1 VANNIVAKFWV
12 ENMTPLL
19 SIVVG
24 FGCLA
29 IGGEL
34 LVRGAVGFAKRLG
47 LSELIIGLTV
57 VAFATSAPELA
68 VSINAAYYGHAD
80 VAFGNVVGSNIFN
93 ILFVLGLSA
102 LVAPLLVNRQLIRR
116 DVPIMIVLSLLTWW
130 IARNGLIE
138 HYEGLIL
145 LALLVAYL
153 VFSFITARKGVQAA
167 GNPISAGT
175 THNPSSPSEM
185 PPQKRSF
192 FWFVWNTAIL
202 LGLLLVVCAGVGVL
216 VLGAKLF
223 VDGAV
228 MLARF
233 WGVSE
238 LVIAVTLVAAGTS
251 LPEAATSI
259 VAGIQGRRDIAIGN
273 VVGSNIFNI
282 LCVLGL
288 GTLVTQNG
296 MIVAQEALTSDVPIM
311 VGVAVLCLPVF
322 LTGPMVGR
330 LEGLLLFAYYLAYTA
345 NLVLAVMHSPY
356 LASFRQIMLWGI
368 IPLTIIVLL
377 IRVLCYVVRS
387 RSPSAS

>member
-1 VANNIVAKFWV
+1 
-12 ENMTPLL
+12 MDP
-19 SIVVG
+19 VVSMIAG

-34 LVRGAVGFAKRLG
+34 LVRGAAGFAKRLG
-47 LSELIIGLTV
+47 FSELIIGLTV

-102 LVAPLLVNRQLIRR
+102 LVAPLVVNRQLIRR
-116 DVPIMIVLSLLTWW
+116 DVPIMIVLSLLTYW

-138 HYEGLIL
+138 HYEGVM
-145 LALLVAYL
+145 LLVLLMAYIGLSL
-153 VFSFITARKGVQAA
+153 VTGRIDTESGMEDSGHPVPE
-167 GNPISAGT
+167 NP
-175 THNPSSPSEM
+175 PSSSSLSSEVSHK
-185 PPQKRSF
+185 KRGVL
-192 FWFVWNTAIL
+192 WFLWNTVIL
-202 LGLLLVVCAGVGVL
+202 LGLLLLVCAGVGVL
-216 VLGAKLF
+216 MLGAKLF

-228 MLARF
+228 ILARS
-233 WGVSE
+233 WGISE

-288 GTLVTQNG
+288 GTLVTRNG
-296 MIVAQEALTSDVPIM
+296 MNVAQEALASDVPIM
-311 VGVAVLCLPVF
+311 VGVAVLCLPIF
-322 LTGPMVGR
+322 LTGRMVGR
-330 LEGLLLFAYYLAYTA
+330 FEGFLLFAYYLAYTA

-356 LASFRQIMLWGI
+356 LTAFRQMMLWAI
-368 IPLTIIVLL
+368 IPLTVALLL
-377 IRVLCYVVRS
+377 IRLLYYALRGTS
-387 RSPSAS
+387 RKSMQP